1 MLDSCVIESQKM
13 WRIQMTKKNS
23 LSVITDDTLH
33 SAQHS
38 PGDGE
43 QITSFVEMKWIVKT

>member
-1 MLDSCVIESQKM
+1 
-13 WRIQMTKKNS
+13 MTKKTVS
-23 LSVITDDTLH
+23 LSLQTTHCTQHSTL
-33 SAQHS
+33 HS